1 MGQPGESLVRVAIL
15 GQHPNDPQRLL
26 GGVQAAIAYVLPEL
40 AMLPDLELRVIA
52 CSEGLS
58 ETRRTTVA
66 GVPVTFLPRKGL
78 GRVTWHLREV
88 RAMLRE
94 MEGYAP
100 DLVHAHGAGL
110 YAGAAIA
117 SGRPAV
123 VTVHGI
129 FGQEARLLR
138 GWRARLRG
146 ELDGLYERW
155 VLSRCQHLIT
165 ISPYVERVFS
175 GVFHGQTYLV
185 ENPVDPRFFD
195 LERRPVQGRMLLP
208 AVVIPR
214 KGVMPAIKA
223 VERLIDS
230 QPDVHLRV
238 AGSLH
243 SRPDYAARCQ
253 EYVDHRG
260 LAERVTFLGHL
271 DQETLLEEYAT
282 CELLLLPAFQETAP
296 ISLEQGMAAGVPCV
310 ATRVG
315 GVGDMIR
322 DGESGYTLP
331 ASPAPDGDPE
341 ALASA
346 CERVLSDPEGAQ
358 RAGAQAKIEA
368 EVRFR
373 ASRVAQATA
382 DVYRQVLGS

>member
-1 MGQPGESLVRVAIL
+1 VRVAIL
-15 GQHPNDPQRLL
+15 GQFPEDPQKLL

-40 AMLPDLELRVIA
+40 AKLSDLDLRVIA
-52 CSEGLS
+52 CSEALDAP
-58 ETRRTTVA
+58 RRTSVA

-88 RAMLRE
+88 RSMLRE
-94 MEGYAP
+94 MEGFDP
-100 DLVHAHGAGL
+100 DLYHAHGAGL

-117 SGRPAV
+117 SGRPSV

-129 FGQEARLLR
+129 FAQEARLLR
-138 GWRARLRG
+138 GWRARMRG

-175 GVFHGQTYLV
+175 GVFRGRTYLV
-185 ENPVDPRFFD
+185 ENPVDARFCD
-195 LERRPVQGRMLLP
+195 PERRPVRGRMLLP

-214 KGVMPAIKA
+214 KGVLPAIQA
-223 VERLIDS
+223 VERLAVAWPEV
-230 QPDVHLRV
+230 QLRV

-253 EYVDHRG
+253 AYVAEQG
-260 LAERVTFLGHL
+260 LAERVKFLGHL
-271 DQETLLEEYAT
+271 DQETLLKEYAS

-296 ISLEQGMAAGVPCV
+296 ISLEQGMAAGMPCV

-315 GVGDMIR
+315 GVGDMLR
-322 DGESGYTLP
+322 DEESGYTLP
-331 ASPAPDGDPE
+331 AAPAPDGDPE
-341 ALASA
+341 ALARA
-346 CERVLSDPEGAQ
+346 CERVLSDPE
-358 RAGAQAKIEA
+358 RAKRVGAQAKREA
-368 EVRFR
+368 ERRFR

-382 DVYRQVLGS
+382 EVYRQVLGS